1 MVHCLRRGL
10 APISRRPAM
19 VARLAPVSLDHQPG
33 TSTSR
38 CLAGSRYLD
47 RAGKAVASGST
58 FRRPPLPLRD
68 ARIGALRLPEATG
81 ASVRLGRPRTFRVAF
96 ANRPGASG
104 WSVTSDPEN
113 PIGRALPACRSRGR
127 TAHRPVNHILRYRS
141 DGVVE
146 LCALAQQ
153 RRVRTSAAGRRTER
167 PRRDG
172 LQDRPLR
179 YRDRETLAGP
189 DCSTSLGG
197 P

>member
-1 MVHCLRRGL
+1 MPAPRTRPDIAQARDGRPTRSGFARSSTGYEYESLPRRVALPRPGREGGHLRIDV
-10 APISRRPAM
+10 P
-19 VARLAPVSLDHQPG
+19 
-33 TSTSR
+33 T
-38 CLAGSRYLD
+38 
-47 RAGKAVASGST
+47 
-58 FRRPPLPLRD
+58 PPLPLRD